1 MCYLSIKHVSSSL
14 SVCLSIC
21 STERNFI
28 EAAANGAMLAVKLVS
43 GIAACLIA
51 FLGIV
56 GFVNG
61 VLAWL
66 GAMVGIQNLNFKVS
80 LYVCLCV
87 VCVSVCCMCVCV
99 LIVCL
104 CVVCVSV
111 CMCVSVCCMCVV
123 CVSVCLCVCVCVV
136 CVLYA

>member
-1 MCYLSIKHVSSSL
+1 MFVFSIF
-14 SVCLSIC
+14 

-66 GAMVGIQNLNFKVS
+66 GAMVGIQNLNFKVREIS
-80 LYVCLCV
+80 VVAKCYGLC
-87 VCVSVCCMCVCV
+87 
-99 LIVCL
+99 
-104 CVVCVSV
+104 
-111 CMCVSVCCMCVV
+111 
-123 CVSVCLCVCVCVV
+123 
-136 CVLYA
+136 